1 MSYRRHLLVA
11 RDDRPLP
18 ELYALRPY
26 RRSVAGNLPRDDNWQ
41 VCSLDSGAGLG
52 DSVSLLVEIAA
63 ETHMAALLA
72 SFTDGGCAAVE
83 GFSRPYGYWQ
93 AVLGT
98 EHAAGCRA
106 LESPVFSAEEAAA
119 GAAKWAEAAARPVS
133 PDPILEVLTA
143 PVAPS
148 AEAVFEE
155 LLNRLGLTGAT
166 DTSLAEIG

>member
-26 RRSVAGNLPRDDNWQ
+26 VGFVAGNQARDDNWQ
-41 VCSLDSGAGLG
+41 VCSLGCDAGLG

-63 ETHMAALLA
+63 ETHTAAMLA
-72 SFTDGGCAAVE
+72 SFFDGGCAAVE

-98 EHAAGCRA
+98 AHAPGCPA
-106 LESPVFSAEEAAA
+106 FESPAFSAEEAAA
-119 GAAKWAEAAARPVS
+119 GAARWAEAAAHPVP
-133 PDPILEVLTA
+133 PDPILEVLQG
-143 PVAPS
+143 PVEPS
-148 AEAVFEE
+148 AEAIFEE

>member
-26 RRSVAGNLPRDDNWQ
+26 RRSVVGNRTRDDNWQ

-52 DSVSLLVEIAA
+52 DSVSLLVEVAA
-63 ETHMAALLA
+63 ETHTAALLA
-72 SFTDGGCAAVE
+72 SFTEGGCAAVE

-93 AVLGT
+93 SVLGT
-98 EHAAGCRA
+98 GHAAACPA

-119 GAAKWAEAAARPVS
+119 GAAKWAEAASRPV
-133 PDPILEVLTA
+133 PPEALLEVLQA

-148 AEAVFEE
+148 ADAVFEE
-155 LLNRLGLTGAT
+155 LLNRLGLTGVT